1 MDLSQLQGK
10 GAIVTGAAGGIG
22 LGIARTL
29 ARHGVNVVMADIDA
43 TALAAAR
50 EEVAALGA
58 RAFARRLDVSDRGAV
73 RQTAAECQ
81 ALLGKVHLVF
91 NNAGVEIGGRPLA
104 AVADSEWD
112 WIFGVNVFGVIN
124 GMRHFVP
131 LILAHGEG
139 GHVVNTASIGGF
151 QVNHEYR
158 LGPYSATKAAVVALT
173 EALAQDMEDTGIG
186 VSVLCPAAVNTRIA
200 ESERNRPAGVDGAP
214 AEAQGN
220 ALRANLRAALAGGMS
235 PDEVGE
241 RVLRG
246 MRNGDFYIFTHDE
259 PKHRLEE
266 RFGRILTAFDRVSGK
281 ASGAKGADT

>member
-1 MDLSQLQGK
+1 MDFSQLKGK

-29 ARHGVNVVMADIDA
+29 ARHGVDVVMADIDA
-43 TALAAAR
+43 TALASAQK
-50 EEVAALGA
+50 EVAALGV
-58 RAFARRLDVSDRGAV
+58 RAFARRLDVSDRDAV
-73 RQTAAECQ
+73 SQAAAEFK

-91 NNAGVEIGGRPLA
+91 NNAGVEIGGRSLA
-104 AVADSEWD
+104 EVSDSEWD
-112 WIFGVNVFGVIN
+112 WIFAVNVFGVIN

-131 LILAHGEG
+131 LIRAHAEG

-151 QVNHEYR
+151 QVNREYR

-200 ESERNRPAGVDGAP
+200 ESERNRPARFGGSPAGAQSNQQR
-214 AEAQGN
+214 EQ
-220 ALRANLRAALAGGMS
+220 LRAALASGMS

-241 RVLRG
+241 RMLRG

-259 PKHRLEE
+259 PKPWLEQ
-266 RFGRILTAFDRVSGK
+266 RFGRILSAFDRVRG
-281 ASGAKGADT
+281 